1 MVTERRAAFYA
12 LAPGSWR
19 DYWTLL
25 HPPYTVWHLSYVMMG
40 AAIAPHVDERRLAAT
55 MLAFFLG
62 VGVAAHALDEL
73 HGRPLATRV
82 PRRPL
87 LAIAFAGVLGSV
99 GLGVLGAAV
108 VSWWLLAFVGFGA
121 AILVAYNLEWANG
134 RFHSDAWFALAWGG
148 FPVLTSYFAQT
159 GALTLPVVLLGA
171 ACVLLSLGQRRLS
184 TPVRLLRRRVVRC
197 EGRLILDDGTAIPLS
212 LDGLRAVPEG
222 ALRAH
227 WIGLALLAGAFVAWR
242 MF

>member
-1 MVTERRAAFYA
+1 MVAERRAAFYA

-82 PRRPL
+82 PQRPL
-87 LAIAFAGVLGSV
+87 LAIAFAGALGSV

-134 RFHSDAWFALAWGG
+134 RFHSDTWFALAWGG

>member
-1 MVTERRAAFYA
+1 MVAEGRAAFYA
-12 LAPGSWR
+12 LAPGGWR

-25 HPPYTVWHLSYVMMG
+25 HPPYTVWHLSYVVIG
-40 AAIAPHVDERRLAAT
+40 AVMVPHVDERRLAAT

-62 VGVAAHALDEL
+62 VGLAAHALDEL

-82 PRRPL
+82 AQRSL
-87 LAIAFAGVLGSV
+87 VAIAFAGVAGSV

-121 AILVAYNLEWANG
+121 AILVAYNLEWADG

-159 GALTLPVVLLGA
+159 GAITLPVVLIGA
-171 ACVLLSLGQRRLS
+171 ACVLLSLGQRWLS
-184 TPVRLLRRRVVRC
+184 TPARLLRRRAIRC
-197 EGRLILDDGTAIPLS
+197 EGRLILDDGTEIS
-212 LDGLRAVPEG
+212 LNLDRLRAMPEG

-227 WIGLALLAGAFVAWR
+227 WLGLALLAGGLLAWR
-242 MF
+242 LI

>member
-1 MVTERRAAFYA
+1 MVAEGRAAFYA
-12 LAPGSWR
+12 LAPGGWR

-25 HPPYTVWHLSYVMMG
+25 HPPYTVWHLSYVVMG
-40 AAIAPHVDERRLAAT
+40 AAIAPQVDEWRLAAT
-55 MLAFFLG
+55 MVAFFLG
-62 VGVAAHALDEL
+62 VGLAAHALDEL

-82 PRRPL
+82 AQRPL
-87 LAIAFAGVLGSV
+87 VAIALAGVLGAV

-121 AILVAYNLEWANG
+121 AILVAYNLEWADG

-159 GALTLPVVLLGA
+159 GTITVPVVLIGA
-171 ACVLLSLGQRRLS
+171 AAVLLSLGQRRLS
-184 TPVRLLRRRVVRC
+184 TPVRLLRRHAVRC
-197 EGRLILDDGTAIPLS
+197 EGRLLLDDGTEISLS
-212 LDGLRAVPEG
+212 LDRLRAAPEG

-227 WIGLALLAGAFVAWR
+227 WIGLALLAGGLVAWR
-242 MF
+242 LI

>member
-1 MVTERRAAFYA
+1 MVVERRAAFYA
-12 LAPGSWR
+12 MAPGGWR

-25 HPPYTVWHLSYVMMG
+25 HPPYTVWHLSYVVMG

-55 MLAFFLG
+55 MVAFFMG
-62 VGVAAHALDEL
+62 VGLAAHALDEL

-82 PRRPL
+82 GQRPL
-87 LAIAFAGVLGSV
+87 VAMAFAGVLGSA
-99 GLGVLGAAV
+99 GLGVLGAVV
-108 VSWWLLAFVGFGA
+108 VSWWLLAFVGFGV
-121 AILVAYNLEWANG
+121 AILLAYNLEWAGG

-148 FPVLTSYFAQT
+148 FPAVTGYFAQT
-159 GALTLPVVLLGA
+159 GTITLPIVLIGS

-184 TPVRLLRRRVVRC
+184 TPARFLRRRAVRC
-197 EGRLILDDGTAIPLS
+197 EGRLILDDGEEIPLS

-227 WIGLALLAGAFVAWR
+227 WIGLALLAGGFVAWR
-242 MF
+242 MI

>member
-1 MVTERRAAFYA
+1 MVAERRAAFYA

-25 HPPYTVWHLSYVMMG
+25 HPPYTAWHLSYVVMG
-40 AAIAPHVDERRLAAT
+40 AAIAPHVDEGRLAAT

-62 VGVAAHALDEL
+62 VGLAAHALDEL
-73 HGRPLATRV
+73 QGRPLATQV
-82 PRRPL
+82 AQRPL
-87 LAIAFAGVLGSV
+87 VAIALAGMLGSV
-99 GLGVLGAAV
+99 GLGVLGAV
-108 VSWWLLAFVGFGA
+108 IVSWWLLVFVGFGV
-121 AILVAYNLEWANG
+121 AILVAYNLEWAGG

-159 GALTLPVVLLGA
+159 GTITLSILLIGV

-184 TPVRLLRRRVVRC
+184 TPVRLLRRRAVRC
-197 EGRLILDDGTAIPLS
+197 EGRLILDDGTEIS
-212 LDGLRAVPEG
+212 LGLDSLRAVPEG

-227 WIGLALLAGAFVAWR
+227 WLGLALLAGGLLAWR
-242 MF
+242 LV

>member
-82 PRRPL
+82 PQRPL

-159 GALTLPVVLLGA
+159 GTLTLPVVLLGA

>member
-1 MVTERRAAFYA
+1 MVAEGRPAFYA
-12 LAPGSWR
+12 LPPGGWR

-25 HPPYTVWHLSYVMMG
+25 HPPYTVWHLSYVVMG

-62 VGVAAHALDEL
+62 VGLAAHALDEV
-73 HGRPLATRV
+73 HGRPLSTRIAQ
-82 PRRPL
+82 RL
-87 LAIAFAGVLGSV
+87 LVVIAVAGVLGSV

-121 AILVAYNLEWANG
+121 TIVLAYNLEWADG

-159 GALTLPVVLLGA
+159 GTLTLPAALVGS

-184 TPVRLLRRRVVRC
+184 TPTRLLRRRAIRC
-197 EGRLILDDGTAIPLS
+197 EGRLILDDGTAVS
-212 LDGLRAVPEG
+212 LNLDQLRLVPEG

-227 WIGLALLAGAFVAWR
+227 WIGLALLAGGLLAWR
-242 MF
+242 MI

>member
-1 MVTERRAAFYA
+1 MVAERRAAFYA

-82 PRRPL
+82 PQRPL
-87 LAIAFAGVLGSV
+87 LAIAFAGALGSV

-121 AILVAYNLEWANG
+121 AILVAYNLEWAGG
-134 RFHSDAWFALAWGG
+134 RFHTDAWFALAWGG

-159 GALTLPVVLLGA
+159 GTITLPVLLMGA

-184 TPVRLLRRRVVRC
+184 TPVRLLRRRGVRC
-197 EGRLILDDGTAIPLS
+197 EGRLILDDGTEISLS
-212 LDGLRAVPEG
+212 LDSLRAVPEG

-227 WIGLALLAGAFVAWR
+227 WLGLALLAGGLAAWR
-242 MF
+242 MV

>member
-1 MVTERRAAFYA
+1 MVAEGRAAFYA
-12 LAPGSWR
+12 LAPGGWR

-25 HPPYTVWHLSYVMMG
+25 HPPYTVWHLSYVAMG
-40 AAIAPHVDERRLAAT
+40 AALAPHLDERRLAAT

-62 VGVAAHALDEL
+62 VGLAAHALDEL
-73 HGRPLATRV
+73 HGRPLATRLAQ
-82 PRRPL
+82 RPL
-87 LAIAFAGVLGSV
+87 VAIAFAGALGAV

-121 AILVAYNLEWANG
+121 AILAAYNLEWADG

-159 GALTLPVVLLGA
+159 GSITVPVVLMGS

-184 TPVRLLRRRVVRC
+184 TPARLLRRRAIRC
-197 EGRLILDDGTAIPLS
+197 EGRLILDDGTEISLS
-212 LDGLRAVPEG
+212 LDRLRAVPEG

-227 WIGLALLAGAFVAWR
+227 WIGLAVLAGGLVAWR
-242 MF
+242 LI